1 MLVVDASVLVPLLVA
16 EPGSAVARVVV
27 AAEPELLAPDLIL
40 AETLNVLWKKQ
51 RFGQIDDSLR
61 IEAVGLVG
69 PPLLVLVAM
78 PPLARRASALA
89 YELDHPVY
97 DCFYLALAEREGAP
111 LVTADARLVAK
122 VAGTRHS
129 GLVRQ
134 LGGSAP

>member
-16 EPGSAVARVVV
+16 EPSSAMARAV

-51 RFGQIDDSLR
+51 RMGQIDDSLR

-69 PPLLVLVAM
+69 PPLLALVAM

-89 YELDHPVY
+89 HELDHPVY

-111 LVTADARLVAK
+111 LVTADTRLVAK
-122 VAGTRHS
+122 VAPTRHS
-129 GLVRQ
+129 GLVRP
-134 LGGSAP
+134 LDGAAL